1 MRVSSGSSGA
11 DYEGKTLTQS
21 ATATGAS
28 PVKGRDWM
36 AIVARYREPS
46 IRRSIIE
53 IIITAIPFVA
63 LWVAAWA
70 ALSVS
75 YWLTLAIAI
84 PAAAMLVRLFLIQH
98 DCGHYAFFKTRKTND
113 WIGRVIG
120 VFTMTPYEVWRR
132 NHATHHANSGNLD
145 ERGVGDIETWTVK
158 EYLAKPKWRR
168 FMYRV
173 YRSPLVM
180 FGIGPSFVFMLQQ
193 RLPVGQM
200 KSGWRPW
207 ISAMTNNL
215 AIAVL
220 FGVMMWLIGVVE
232 FLMVHLPI
240 VAIAATIGV
249 FLFYVQHQF
258 EDTFWE
264 ESDKWNHQD
273 AALYGSSY
281 LDLPKAL
288 SWVTANI
295 GVHHI
300 HHLYSRVPYYRLP
313 ELIRDYPELRDVRR
327 ITLLRSF
334 SLIKLKLWDTD
345 RKRLIS
351 FRQLAQEFQPA

>member
-1 MRVSSGSSGA
+1 MRGLWRVITSGGDLDQA
-11 DYEGKTLTQS
+11 I
-21 ATATGAS
+21 TALQPDPA
-28 PVKGRDWM
+28 KGRDWL
-36 AIVARYREPS
+36 AIVARYREPN
-46 IRRSIIE
+46 IRRSILE
-53 IIITAIPFVA
+53 IIITAIPFVV
-63 LWVAAWA
+63 LWAAAWA

-75 YWLTLAIAI
+75 YWLTLAISI
-84 PAAAMLVRLFLIQH
+84 PAAGMLVRLFLIQH
-98 DCGHYAFFKTRKTND
+98 DCGHYAFFKTRQTND

-145 ERGVGDIETWTVK
+145 ERGVGDIETLTVD
-158 EYLAKPKWRR
+158 EYLALSKWRR
-168 FMYRV
+168 LIYRL

-180 FGIGPSFVFMLQQ
+180 FGLGPSFVFMLQQ

-200 KSGWRPW
+200 KGGVRPW
-207 ISAMTNNL
+207 MSAMTTNL
-215 AIAVL
+215 SIAVL
-220 FGVMMWLIGVVE
+220 FGVMMWLIGAGP

-249 FLFYVQHQF
+249 YLFYVQHQF

-264 ESDKWNHQD
+264 ESDKWSHQD

-281 LDLPKAL
+281 LDLPKLL

-327 ITLLRSF
+327 ITLLKSF
-334 SLIKLKLWDTD
+334 ALIKLKLWDSD
-345 RKRLIS
+345 RKKLIS
-351 FRQLAQEFQPA
+351 FRELGGLAAPA

>member
-1 MRVSSGSSGA
+1 MRWLWTTMTSGGDLDKASTAAGA
-11 DYEGKTLTQS
+11 D
-21 ATATGAS
+21 
-28 PVKGRDWM
+28 PIKGRDWL
-36 AIVARYREPS
+36 AIVARYREPN
-46 IRRSIIE
+46 IRRSILE
-53 IIITAIPFVA
+53 IFITAIPFLV
-63 LWVAAWA
+63 LWGAAWF
-70 ALSVS
+70 ALSIS
-75 YWLTLAIAI
+75 YWLTLLICI

-98 DCGHYAFFKTRKTND
+98 DCGHYAFFKTRQTND

-145 ERGVGDIETWTVK
+145 ERGVGDIETWTVE
-158 EYLAKPKWRR
+158 EYLSKPKWRR
-168 FMYRV
+168 FMYRL

-180 FGIGPSFVFMLQQ
+180 FGLGPSFVFMLQQ
-193 RLPVGQM
+193 RLPIGQM
-200 KSGWRPW
+200 KGGLRPW
-207 ISAMTNNL
+207 MSAMTTNL
-215 AIAVL
+215 SIAVL
-220 FGVMMWLIGVVE
+220 FGVMMWLVGIGP

-249 FLFYVQHQF
+249 YLFYVQHQF

-264 ESDKWNHQD
+264 EADQWSHQD

-288 SWVTANI
+288 SWLTANI

-313 ELIRDYPELRDVRR
+313 ELIRDYPELREVRR
-327 ITLLRSF
+327 ITLGRSF
-334 SLIKLKLWDTD
+334 SLIKLKLWDAE

-351 FRQLAQEFQPA
+351 FSELGAVAAA